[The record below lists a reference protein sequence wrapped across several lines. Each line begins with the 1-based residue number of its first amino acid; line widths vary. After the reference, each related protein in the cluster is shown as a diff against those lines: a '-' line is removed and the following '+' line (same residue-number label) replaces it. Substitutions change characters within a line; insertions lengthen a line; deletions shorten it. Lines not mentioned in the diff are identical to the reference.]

1 LRRGL
6 EFKEETSMARLTLSQ
21 FRDLI
26 EAELPLCRIFG
37 IGVEAIGEGTA
48 RLVLEG
54 GDGAARPGGTMAGPL
69 LFALADVT
77 LYAVTLSLVGRVPLA
92 VTTNVSINFLKK
104 PGLGPVIAQGRVL
117 KAGTRLVVGEVSMF
131 SKMAGGVSEEMPGEL
146 VAHATGTYSIPPTK
160 ADKH

>member
-1 LRRGL
+1 
-6 EFKEETSMARLTLSQ
+6 MARLTLSQ

-26 EAELPLCRIFG
+26 EAELPMCRTFG
-37 IGVEAIGEGTA
+37 IGVEAIGDGTA

-92 VTTNVSINFLKK
+92 VTTNMSINFLKK

-131 SKMAGGVSEEMPGEL
+131 SRATRDLSEEVQGEL
-146 VAHATGTYSIPPTK
+146 VSHATGTYSIPPTK